1 MILLSCVHTGQGSEF
16 LGLVCVCVYAETRKK
31 VKILMTVWDFKD
43 PLE

>member
-1 MILLSCVHTGQGSEF
+1 MIVFSCVHTGQGSEF
-16 LGLVCVCVYAETRKK
+16 GGLVCVCVYAETRKK